1 MTGRDELAAHAS
13 RGKPRR
19 NSGALTAA
27 LVGLVTVVALET
39 MSVAA
44 ILPLV
49 TAELG
54 RIDLYG
60 WVYSGLALGQIV
72 GIVVAGRWADRA
84 NPSRPLVAGLA
95 LYVVGLSIAALAPS
109 MVLLVAGRVVQ
120 GFGAGAVPSVVYVCV
135 GRGFSEAERPRIF
148 AMMSTAW
155 VVPSLIG
162 PVLAS
167 LVAESVGWR
176 WVFAG
181 VIPVAVVFGVVG
193 RREILRLDASPN
205 DGQSV
210 DAVALG
216 AMVVGTGVALGGFQ
230 ARSGWLAAAMVI
242 GGGAAALVAFRRLTP
257 AGTLRVRPGLPA
269 VVAVRGLLTAAFFA
283 GDGFVSL
290 AVVELRSTSTTFA
303 GAVVASGS
311 LTWTLGSWLQARLMA
326 EVGARRL
333 VGAGI
338 ALIAV
343 GYPMFGVAAES
354 DGWRGLMFVGPL
366 VAGFGM
372 GLAYAPLSAA
382 SLSQCEPGR
391 EGAATSALQ
400 LSDVTG
406 VTVGTGLAG
415 VLLASDVWDGS
426 LGAGLAAVW
435 SFATAVAV
443 LGVIG
448 SRGLPGPRT
457 VG

>member
-205 DGQSV
+205 DGQPV

-230 ARSGWLAAAMVI
+230 ARSGWLAAAM
-242 GGGAAALVAFRRLTP
+242 
-257 AGTLRVRPGLPA
+257 
-269 VVAVRGLLTAAFFA
+269 
-283 GDGFVSL
+283 
-290 AVVELRSTSTTFA
+290 
-303 GAVVASGS
+303 
-311 LTWTLGSWLQARLMA
+311 
-326 EVGARRL
+326 
-333 VGAGI
+333 
-338 ALIAV
+338 
-343 GYPMFGVAAES
+343 
-354 DGWRGLMFVGPL
+354 
-366 VAGFGM
+366 
-372 GLAYAPLSAA
+372 
-382 SLSQCEPGR
+382 
-391 EGAATSALQ
+391 
-400 LSDVTG
+400 
-406 VTVGTGLAG
+406 
-415 VLLASDVWDGS
+415 
-426 LGAGLAAVW
+426 
-435 SFATAVAV
+435 
-443 LGVIG
+443 
-448 SRGLPGPRT
+448 
-457 VG
+457 